1 MNIPLDLYSKDFELQ
16 AGGKLVNPQSI
27 ENYVTGVNECS

>member
-16 AGGKLVNPQSI
+16 AGGKLVNPQEHREI
-27 ENYVTGVNECS
+27 CDWGE

>member
-16 AGGKLVNPQSI
+16 AGGKLVNSQ
-27 ENYVTGVNECS
+27 EHRELCDWGE

>member
-16 AGGKLVNPQSI
+16 AGGKLVNPQ
-27 ENYVTGVNECS
+27 EHRKLCDCGE